1 MIGTTLRQYVI
12 TSPLGKGG
20 MGEVWLARDTTLDRD
35 VALKILPLDSSDDT
49 ATRKERFFR
58 EAKAASALNHPN
70 IVTIHEINHDQGFDF
85 IAMEYVDG
93 RTLASLL
100 RPDMPIAEIEKYA
113 TQIAAAVGRAHRA
126 HIVHR
131 DLKPGN
137 IMVTLDGLV
146 KVLDF
151 GLAKALQTHADAA
164 AETVE
169 ATPIRGLT
177 REGTTLGTLGYM
189 SPEQSVGD
197 YVDARS
203 DVFAFGVICYEML
216 AGQRPFAGKTRSE
229 NLRQLHLSKP
239 LPLEQLRPDTP
250 ARLREIVMR
259 CLQKKPDD
267 RFSSLTEVHKALAG
281 GTAADVV
288 SEISAAATVPRRHM
302 PIAVRVALG
311 IATLAIAGV
320 LLARPDWLRSGAG
333 GATPAD
339 SAAPGDLTREAGA
352 LLARPDRTQNA
363 DNAIALLERAVGADP
378 SSAIAY
384 AHLSTAFLRK
394 HTTNPDAQW
403 MKLARETA
411 QRAVD
416 LNGDLGASRLAMGFV
431 QLQTGERADA
441 DASFRKAAELDPMNP
456 MPHVGLAMNFA
467 ADRKNADAEAAFRKA
482 VELGPKEWRVPA
494 EYGQFEF
501 RRAHYHEAE
510 ALWESALQIT
520 PDNALVM
527 RNLGAV
533 YFLLDRPDEAAS
545 ILQRA
550 LEVAPTAPVYTN
562 LGTIRFFQ
570 GRYTDA
576 VAAFEKA
583 VEQAANN
590 HLYWGNLG
598 DGLRWAPGRRKDAP
612 AAYRRAV
619 ELINEQI
626 VKKQDDPDLQ
636 SRRALYLIKIGDKE
650 PALKEA
656 NSVAARPNLTAQMHY
671 RLAVIYELGGE
682 RARALASLQQAL
694 AAGYAVKDLAN
705 EPELTSMRAD
715 ARYHRLL
722 DSVGQAKR

>member
-1 MIGTTLRQYVI
+1 MLYE
-12 TSPLGKGG
+12 S
-20 MGEVWLARDTTLDRD
+20 
-35 VALKILPLDSSDDT
+35 
-49 ATRKERFFR
+49 
-58 EAKAASALNHPN
+58 
-70 IVTIHEINHDQGFDF
+70 
-85 IAMEYVDG
+85 
-93 RTLASLL
+93 
-100 RPDMPIAEIEKYA
+100 
-113 TQIAAAVGRAHRA
+113 
-126 HIVHR
+126 
-131 DLKPGN
+131 
-137 IMVTLDGLV
+137 
-146 KVLDF
+146 
-151 GLAKALQTHADAA
+151 
-164 AETVE
+164 
-169 ATPIRGLT
+169 
-177 REGTTLGTLGYM
+177 
-189 SPEQSVGD
+189 
-197 YVDARS
+197 RS
-203 DVFAFGVICYEML
+203 GS
-216 AGQRPFAGKTRSE
+216 RPFA
-229 NLRQLHLSKP
+229 
-239 LPLEQLRPDTP
+239 
-250 ARLREIVMR
+250 I
-259 CLQKKPDD
+259 
-267 RFSSLTEVHKALAG
+267 AG
-281 GTAADVV
+281 GTARAARL
-288 SEISAAATVPRRHM
+288 AAAGSWRVDPR
-302 PIAVRVALG
+302 
-311 IATLAIAGV
+311 
-320 LLARPDWLRSGAG
+320 
-333 GATPAD
+333 D

-352 LLARPDRTQNA
+352 LLARPDRAQNA

-384 AHLSTAFLRK
+384 AHLSTAYLRK

-416 LNGDLGASRLAMGFV
+416 LNGDLGASRLAIGFV
-431 QLQTGERADA
+431 QLQAGERANA

-482 VELGPKEWRVPA
+482 VELGPKEWRAPA

-501 RRAHYHEAE
+501 RRAHYQEAE

-533 YFLLDRPDEAAS
+533 YFVLDRPDEAAS

-590 HLYWGNLG
+590 HLYLG
-598 DGLRWAPGRRKDAP
+598 IWRRPALGAGRRKDAP

-650 PALKEA
+650 PALEEA
-656 NSVAARPNLTAQMHY
+656 TSVAARPNLTAQMHY
-671 RLAVIYELGGE
+671 RLAVSTSWAAS
-682 RARALASLQQAL
+682 ARAPSRRCSRRSQPA
-694 AAGYAVKDLAN
+694 
-705 EPELTSMRAD
+705 MR
-715 ARYHRLL
+715 
-722 DSVGQAKR
+722 

>member
-169 ATPIRGLT
+169 ATPMRELT
-177 REGTTLGTLGYM
+177 REGTTLGTVGYM

-216 AGQRPFAGKTRSE
+216 AGQRPFGGKTRSE

-288 SEISAAATVPRRHM
+288 SETSAAAAVPRRHM

-311 IATLAIAGV
+311 IGALAIAGV
-320 LLARPDWLRSGAG
+320 LLARPGWLRLGAG
-333 GATPAD
+333 GSTPAD

-352 LLARPDRTQNA
+352 LLARSDRTQNA

-384 AHLSTAFLRK
+384 AHLSTAYLRK

-431 QLQTGERADA
+431 QLQAGERADA

-456 MPHVGLAMNFA
+456 MPHVGLAVTFA

-501 RRAHYHEAE
+501 RRAHYQEAE
-510 ALWESALQIT
+510 ALWENALQIT

-533 YFLLDRPDEAAS
+533 YFVLDRPDEAAS

-619 ELINEQI
+619 ELINQQI

-650 PALKEA
+650 PALEEA
-656 NSVAARPNLTAQMHY
+656 NSVAARPDLTAQMHY